1 MNVTKLWPD
10 EYDDLR
16 TEARDMGAMVAE
28 LLPRGGAGEDGEPLD
43 PAARVEQMRAALAAI
58 EVADP
63 RAVDEDVAGVPCRV
77 FRPEGA
83 APTAVYLD
91 FHGGGMMI
99 GSPRLDDTRNAAYM
113 EQLGVAV
120 VSVDYRLAP
129 EHPFPEGSDDCL
141 AVAAWL
147 VEHAEAAFG
156 TPRLLIGGE
165 SAGGYYTAQTLLRV
179 RDELGPEAVGRFAA
193 ANLIFGV
200 FDISRTPSQRGIR
213 VCDAP
218 DMLDAGGIEFFSEQY
233 TPGLSEGERRSPAV
247 SPLYADVHGLPPAI
261 FTVGTADHLLDDS
274 LFLAQRWAAAGN
286 ETELAVFPD
295 CGHGFTA
302 FPTELAKRA
311 NERISAFLVTAL
323 G

>member
-1 MNVTKLWPD
+1 MKLWPD
-10 EYDDLR
+10 EYEDLR
-16 TEARDMGAMVAE
+16 AEAREMGEMIAG
-28 LLPRGGAGEDGEPLD
+28 LLNEADAPDGSVD
-43 PAARVEQMRAALAAI
+43 PAGRVEFMRGALAAM

-63 RAVDEDVAGVPCRV
+63 RAVDEEVAGVPCRT

-83 APTAVYLD
+83 TPTAVYLD

-99 GSPRLDDTRNAAYM
+99 GSPKLDDTRNAAYM

-141 AVAAWL
+141 AVAKHL
-147 VEHAEAAFG
+147 VENAAAEFG
-156 TPRLLIGGE
+156 TSRLLIGGE
-165 SAGGYYTAQTLLRV
+165 SAGGYYTVNTLLRV
-179 RDELGPEAVGRFAA
+179 RDELGQDAVDRFVA
-193 ANLIFGV
+193 ANVIFGV
-200 FDISRTPSQRGIR
+200 ADVSRTPSQRGMR
-213 VCDAP
+213 VADGP
-218 DMLDAGGIEFFSEQY
+218 DMLDPGGIEFFSEQY
-233 TPGLSEGERRSPAV
+233 TPGMSDEDRRSPAV
-247 SPLYADVHGLPPAI
+247 SPLYADVRALPPAI

-274 LFLAQRWAAAGN
+274 LFLASRWAAAGN

-311 NERISAFLVTAL
+311 NERIIGFLSRFCL
-323 G
+323 